1 MSFHNWYSK
10 SIERMHKI
18 YEREKADEIAAQRSR
33 EAMDRW
39 FTQAQIKEEK
49 ERLAKEH
56 NEDEDLWGI

>member
-1 MSFHNWYSK
+1 
-10 SIERMHKI
+10 MHKI
-18 YEREKADEIAAQRSR
+18 YEQEKADEIAAQRSR

-49 ERLAKEH
+49 ERMAKEY